1 MAFGKPSITPLKTG
15 DVRELQNL
23 VAQLTARL
31 TAIEAA
37 LSIGNGQTLQQIL
50 QTLMIQ
56 ADGTVIK
63 KNGNLTT
70 KP

>member
-1 MAFGKPSITPLKTG
+1 MAFGKPSVPPLKTNS
-15 DVRELQNL
+15 VRDLNNM
-23 VAQLTARL
+23 VSQLTARL
-31 TAIEAA
+31 TAIEAV

-50 QTLMIQ
+50 QTLMSQ

>member
-1 MAFGKPSITPLKTG
+1 MAFGKPSLTPLKTG
-15 DVRELQNL
+15 GVRELQNL
-23 VAQLTARL
+23 VVQLTARL
-31 TAIEAA
+31 TAIEAV

-50 QTLMIQ
+50 QNVMIQ

-63 KNGNLTT
+63 QNGNLTT